1 MPGMGNEIWTW
12 TRDNLQ
18 HFLAGRLSAGWKTRA
33 GAQRWGRGET
43 GGCLLPAG
51 AGGPSLHETN
61 QQAGMARGWR
71 QLTGL
76 WITALWGSW
85 ITIAELCVHSSDS
98 WPRTVWRKMHSIC
111 GQCHGGGSWCCSP
124 GTLGMLLRQLWSAA
138 LGWFFTASKW
148 AFLRIHCRFPYPC
161 QCLLW
166 GCVVHKQASKAEAK
180 MDTSLL
186 QIQVFFS
193 ALGYW
198 SVKLSPA
205 ASDFFFQFRSQ
216 KLYSNM
222 WDLGYTM
229 SKYMSL

>member
-1 MPGMGNEIWTW
+1 
-12 TRDNLQ
+12 
-18 HFLAGRLSAGWKTRA
+18 
-33 GAQRWGRGET
+33 
-43 GGCLLPAG
+43 
-51 AGGPSLHETN
+51 
-61 QQAGMARGWR
+61 
-71 QLTGL
+71 
-76 WITALWGSW
+76 
-85 ITIAELCVHSSDS
+85 
-98 WPRTVWRKMHSIC
+98 MHSIC

-138 LGWFFTASKW
+138 LGWFFTASKL

-198 SVKLSPA
+198 SVKLSPP
-205 ASDFFFQFRSQ
+205 ASDFFFSLEAKSSIVTCEIWATQCPNTCHY
-216 KLYSNM
+216 KEGHLKELCNM
-222 WDLGYTM
+222 VDCILPLEREC
-229 SKYMSL
+229 SH